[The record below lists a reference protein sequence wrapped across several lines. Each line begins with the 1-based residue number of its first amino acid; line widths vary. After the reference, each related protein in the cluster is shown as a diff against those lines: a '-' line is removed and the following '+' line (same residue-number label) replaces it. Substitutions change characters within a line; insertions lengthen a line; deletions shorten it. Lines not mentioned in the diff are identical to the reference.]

1 MTATQSA
8 AARPSWLGGYRAP
21 VRRFKTIVLVLS
33 LTAAAAC
40 GGGGGDDTEEELDA
54 GAPTTAAGP
63 ATSAAAV
70 PTTSGGTT
78 VPPAQLTLKVTDVR
92 LINSEE
98 SDSGMRILLPA
109 GVASASVTVTGLPT
123 PNRVISVCQAN
134 DLDRRLSTAACRTPA
149 NGEAVNVNLGSAAT
163 GVELVQVGVSGPGP
177 EGNSTALGDVTIR
190 YSASSREMSVRLP
203 QIAGGDSGGGRP
215 AFSLS
220 PASTNGVYRAQLN
233 WAVIPVFGG
242 TDSRARVE
250 VVQGGNVAKEANST
264 ASEARLEGTLSPPG
278 EASIRIQNV
287 GTAAMVTPKLML
299 LLP

>member
-1 MTATQSA
+1 M
-8 AARPSWLGGYRAP
+8 RP
-21 VRRFKTIVLVLS
+21 FKIILLVLAM
-33 LTAAAAC
+33 TAAAAC
-40 GGGGGDDTEEELDA
+40 GGGGGDDTDDDLDA

-63 ATSAAAV
+63 ATSAP
-70 PTTSGGTT
+70 PTTSAGTT
-78 VPPAQLTLKVTDVR
+78 VPATTLTLKVTDVR

-109 GVASASVTVTGLPT
+109 GVASAAVTVTGLPT

-163 GVELVQVGVSGPGP
+163 GVEIVQAGVSGPGP
-177 EGNSTALGDVTIR
+177 EGNSTTLGDVTIR
-190 YSASSREMSVRLP
+190 YAASSREMRVRLP

-215 AFSLS
+215 AFALT
-220 PASTNGVYRAQLN
+220 PASANGAYRAQLN
-233 WAVIPVFGG
+233 WTVIPVFGG
-242 TDSRARVE
+242 TDSRARLE
-250 VVQGGNVAKEANST
+250 VVQGDNVAKDANST

-287 GTAAMVTPKLML
+287 GTAAMVTPKLTL